1 MKKFVFAISIFL
13 QINCSL
19 AQWNLIEENAIG
31 FPCYHDIEFVSDS
44 VGYVVTYNL
53 IGKTE
58 NAGSTWSFDSTKS
71 GFFDLIDFINA
82 DTGIVCCYPV
92 DGTEIILTIDGGST
106 WSFPDIEDVSF
117 YIDDIELLTSGKIK
131 IIESIPDNLLL
142 HNITDFYTDY
152 EGTELFSGYA
162 SDIDFSSVD
171 TGYMAGFFDID
182 FSSSNVIRTY
192 DGGLTWIPSDSE
204 LNGPDLGICFPTS
217 QVGYGY
223 GDGLTQIWKSEDYGN
238 IWELLEWD
246 FSQGLDPHDVDI
258 TNVYFYNKEVGF
270 VVTSTELGDDVHFE
284 VLRTIN
290 GGMTW
295 DSTDFDAGTE
305 IYVTD
310 IFCTDPLTCY
320 MTTCNSGI
328 YKTLNGG
335 GNIDTVIINEI
346 AQIGPILLLNIY
358 PNPAINV
365 IKLKFPNDVN
375 LLSIKTMNAF
385 GEIIN
390 LELKNNEE
398 TDIMHIPAGI
408 YVTEAK
414 SDRGIV
420 TKKWV
425 KF

>member
-171 TGYMAGFFDID
+171 TLHQF
-182 FSSSNVIRTY
+182 R
-192 DGGLTWIPSDSE
+192 
-204 LNGPDLGICFPTS
+204 
-217 QVGYGY
+217 
-223 GDGLTQIWKSEDYGN
+223 
-238 IWELLEWD
+238 
-246 FSQGLDPHDVDI
+246 
-258 TNVYFYNKEVGF
+258 
-270 VVTSTELGDDVHFE
+270 
-284 VLRTIN
+284 
-290 GGMTW
+290 
-295 DSTDFDAGTE
+295 
-305 IYVTD
+305 
-310 IFCTDPLTCY
+310 
-320 MTTCNSGI
+320 
-328 YKTLNGG
+328 
-335 GNIDTVIINEI
+335 
-346 AQIGPILLLNIY
+346 
-358 PNPAINV
+358 
-365 IKLKFPNDVN
+365 
-375 LLSIKTMNAF
+375 
-385 GEIIN
+385 IN
-390 LELKNNEE
+390 LKR
-398 TDIMHIPAGI
+398 
-408 YVTEAK
+408 YVGLEP
-414 SDRGIV
+414 
-420 TKKWV
+420 
-425 KF
+425 